1 MNQQTPFYRSIVFG
15 LWIGFVLALFSST
28 MFGQN
33 KGGSITGRVSDSSG
47 AVLQGARVVLQPRGV
62 TVTTNSFGEF
72 TFTNIPPG
80 AYTVVISY
88 VGFESL
94 TQAVSVGAN
103 PVEPIIVS
111 LKVQSK
117 DEEVIVTA
125 PRPHGEAE
133 AINRT
138 RTADNILQVIP
149 ADVITSLPNANIA
162 DALGRLPSVTLE
174 RDEGEGKYV
183 QIRGTE
189 PRLTNVTID
198 GINVPS
204 PESGVR
210 QIKLDTL
217 ASDLVESIEVNKT
230 LQANQDG
237 DGIGGSVNLK
247 TKTAGDLP
255 TLSLYGLGGYTPII
269 GGRGVDQFGGTIGHR
284 FGPNKKLG
292 ILFGG
297 TYDWNGR
304 GINDIEPSP
313 TKSSVIPHY
322 DSMDQRDYEYYRT
335 RWGLTGSVD
344 YKLNEG
350 SGIYLRGLYSTFRNW
365 GQKWVYTL
373 NDGPNLGNPD
383 GLPQASQD
391 WRRPDFA
398 IGSLVAGGK
407 HVFHSSWLSWDVS
420 VARSRS
426 LNGDGGVDYAWA
438 GPDITAACGNVPA
451 KDASRPQFSAACF
464 TPGAGDATDIRN
476 YTVTDFQPPPTGL
489 SAQLNLQASA
499 SFAQQYHLG
508 SHYGTI
514 EFGGKIRNAHKFDDT
529 QQLTADFTQLPA
541 LVSAAQFMGTFTDP
555 NYYDKTYSFT
565 NTPDYEKVQAFA
577 LASGLLGGAQ
587 VNSGNYNLIERVTA
601 GYLMNTLDLNARFRL
616 VAGVRFEATHVATM
630 SFNPGTS
637 DSDPLKNTVSIP
649 GGSDYLDVLPSISL
663 RFALTKDSAL
673 RAVFSRGIARP
684 DPQDIA
690 QASSTLDTTQ
700 NPNLI
705 TLGNP
710 NLKAEHS
717 NNYDLLFEQ
726 YLNPVGIIQAG
737 FFYKQLGDP
746 IVNGQFPESPSLFAN
761 LPIPP
766 NSPYVLVSQVQNIG
780 SAHLYGFEISYS
792 QRLSRLP
799 GVMKGLGLS
808 ANYSYTNSSTDGL
821 EGLLRD
827 DHPAL
832 LRQAPN
838 TWNISPTYD
847 TKRFSLR
854 VGMTYNDA
862 MIFNYNFQDLQ
873 PGPNG
878 IIPIAPADLA
888 QSAAGGVK
896 GPAGDNYLYA
906 HFQVDAQGSYKI
918 SRSFTF
924 YAYGLN
930 LNNEVFGF
938 YNGSPQYVVQREY
951 YKPTYAGGLRYT
963 FGER

>member
-1 MNQQTPFYRSIVFG
+1 MNLQTPFYRSIVFG
-15 LWIGFVLALFSST
+15 LWIGLVLALFSST
-28 MFGQN
+28 MIGQS

-47 AVLQGARVVLQPRGV
+47 AVLQGARVVLQPRGII
-62 TVTTNSFGEF
+62 VTTNSFGEF

-88 VGFESL
+88 VGFESI

-103 PVEPIIVS
+103 PVEPVIVS
-111 LKVQSK
+111 LQVKSK
-117 DEEVIVTA
+117 SEEIIVTA

-149 ADVITSLPNANIA
+149 AEVITSLPNANIA
-162 DALGRLPSVTLE
+162 DALGRLPSVTIE

-183 QIRGTE
+183 QIRGTQ
-189 PRLTNVTID
+189 PRLSNVTID
-198 GINVPS
+198 GVNVPS

-210 QIKLDTL
+210 QIKLDTV
-217 ASDLVESIEVNKT
+217 ASDLVESVEINKT
-230 LQANQDG
+230 LQANLDG

-269 GGRGVDQFGGTIGHR
+269 GGRGVDQFGGTVGHR

-304 GINDIEPSP
+304 GIHDIEPVP
-313 TKSSVIPHY
+313 SSNSVTPHY
-322 DSMDQRDYEYYRT
+322 DSMDQRDYMYYRT

-365 GQKWVYTL
+365 GQKWVQTL
-373 NDGPNLGNPD
+373 NDGAN
-383 GLPQASQD
+383 PQASQD

-398 IGSLVAGGK
+398 IGSLVLGGK
-407 HVFHSSWLSWDVS
+407 HVFHSSWLSWDAS

-426 LNGDGGVDYAWA
+426 LNGDGGVSYAWA
-438 GPDITAACGNVPA
+438 GPDLSAICANVPA
-451 KDASRPQFSAACF
+451 KDAFRPQFSPACF
-464 TPGAGDATDIRN
+464 TPGAADATDIRN
-476 YTVTDFQPPPTGL
+476 YNVTDFQPPPTGL

-508 SHYGTI
+508 SHYAI
-514 EFGGKIRNAHKFDDT
+514 FEFGGKIRNAHKFDDT
-529 QQLTADFTQLPA
+529 QQMDADFTLLPNP
-541 LVSAAQFMGTFTDP
+541 VPAAQFMGTFTDP
-555 NYYDKTYSFT
+555 NYYDKTYHFT
-565 NTPDYEKVQAFA
+565 NTADYEKVQAFVIA
-577 LASGLLGGAQ
+577 NGLLTGGG
-587 VNSGNYNLIERVTA
+587 VNSNNYDLIERVSA
-601 GYLMNTLDLNARFRL
+601 GYLMNTIDLSSRFHL
-616 VAGVRFEATHVATM
+616 VTGVRFEATHVDTQ
-630 SFNPGTS
+630 SFVV
-637 DSDPLKNTVSIP
+637 DPNTNVGAFVP
-649 GGSDYLDVLPSISL
+649 GGSDYLDVLPSVSL
-663 RFALTKDSAL
+663 RYALTKDSGL
-673 RAVFSRGIARP
+673 RAVFSRGISRP
-684 DPQDIA
+684 DPQDLA
-690 QASSTLDTTQ
+690 QATGKLDTSGSI
-700 NPNLI
+700 PRI
-705 TLGNP
+705 TIGNP

-746 IVNGQFPESPSLFAN
+746 IVDGILAESGSLIPGASAFPF
-761 LPIPP
+761 
-766 NSPYVLVSQVQNIG
+766 VRVSQVQNIG
-780 SAHLYGFEISYS
+780 SAHLWGFEIGYS

-799 GVMKGLGLS
+799 GVMKGLGIS
-808 ANYSYTNSSTDGL
+808 GNYSYTNSTTDGL
-821 EGLLRD
+821 QGLLRD

-862 MIFNYNFQDLQ
+862 MIFGYQFRNLQ
-873 PGPNG
+873 IDPIAGL
-878 IIPIAPADLA
+878 IPILPADLA

-896 GPAGDNYLYA
+896 GPGGDNYLYA

-951 YKPTYAGGLRYT
+951 YKPSFAAGVRYT
-963 FGER
+963 LNGER